1 MHIFNNIFEYTNGL
15 DAVVTIG
22 TFDGVHV
29 GHRNIL
35 KKVASIAAS
44 KNLTSTVLTF
54 FPHPRMVL
62 QPEVDIK
69 LINTI
74 TERISLLEQN
84 GIENTIIHPFSEEFS
99 RTSAY
104 DYVKKI
110 LVDQLKAK
118 VIVIGYDHR
127 FGRNRSASIEQLNAY
142 ALEFDFE
149 VIEISKEEIEEV
161 AVSSTKVRSA
171 ITQGDMTTAASYLE
185 QPYFLSGTVSSGK
198 KLGRILGYP
207 TANLI
212 IEPTYKLIPKN
223 GVYITSSIIDG
234 TLFYGITNI
243 GTNPTVDDSGKQN
256 IETYYLDLNMDLYG
270 KELTV
275 QFHKRLRSEQ
285 KFDTIEMLVKS
296 MDRDATNAR
305 NYVNNLR

>member
-243 GTNPTVDDSGKQN
+243 GTNPTVDNSGKQN

-296 MDRDATNAR
+296 MDRDATNAL

>member
-198 KLGRILGYP
+198 KLGRTLGYP

-256 IETYYLDLNMDLYG
+256 IETYYLDLKMDLYG